1 MIPIIEL
8 KIDPEFESLIPSLT
22 EAEFKQL
29 EENIVDDGEVLN
41 PIITW
46 QGVIIDGHN
55 RWKIIKNNPGIPFKT
70 HELIFFDRYQ
80 AKEWILKNQL
90 GRRNIT
96 NEQRLRLIGQ
106 MQENRKC
113 KESFKGNQYTVKNG
127 EVQNEP
133 NQKPKST
140 AAQIAEEVGVSESTV
155 KRAEKFSK
163 GIDAIQSVSPE
174 AAQKILKGGSGVTKA
189 EVMSVPEM
197 DDDEKEVF
205 VDKIINPQDVEEK
218 KPMQREYTI
227 NDLLDEINS
236 NADTYLRFLK
246 STLVS
251 RSTLYADKGNRC
263 KVFDAVSNIKLEIEK
278 MENLL
283 K

>member
-1 MIPIIEL
+1 MIEL
-8 KIDPEFESLIPSLT
+8 KIDPEFESLIPALT

-55 RWKIIKNNPGIPFKT
+55 RWKIIQNNPGIPFKT

-106 MQENRKC
+106 MQENRKQ
-113 KESFKGNQYTVKNG
+113 SHGGQVKGMG
-127 EVQNEP
+127 QNEP
-133 NQKPKST
+133 SVRST
-140 AAQIAEEVGVSESTV
+140 AEAIAKEVGVSESTV

-205 VDKIINPQDVEEK
+205 VDRIINPPVVEEK

-236 NADTYLRFLK
+236 NADTYLSFLK
-246 STLVS
+246 NTLVS
-251 RSTLYADKGNRC
+251 RSTLYADKDNRC